1 MTDILKYIGSWSVL
15 QWIALV
21 LIAGFIGQFGKM
33 AANAIAKNIRQR
45 REGKSQLPKEGG
57 LPSETTTGVVPYS
70 IKPESSAKSPDATGK
85 SDKKLIKALA
95 KANKKESKKKY

>member
-1 MTDILKYIGSWSVL
+1 
-15 QWIALV
+15 
-21 LIAGFIGQFGKM
+21 
-33 AANAIAKNIRQR
+33 
-45 REGKSQLPKEGG
+45 
-57 LPSETTTGVVPYS
+57 VVPYS